1 MGQRAEEKRIRA
13 FLDSNVIFSGLRS
26 DTGPPGAVIERAAR
40 GGFSPVVSR
49 QVLEEV
55 VRVVAAKL
63 PDALPSLHALLLN
76 MPLEVCEDPDPGA
89 VAAWAR
95 IVGKDDA
102 PIAAAAVTAEV
113 DCLVSGDGHFLK
125 AREAAAKRG
134 LRIVSPSEFL
144 SAGWG

>member
-1 MGQRAEEKRIRA
+1 MGQKAEEIKIRA

-26 DTGPPGAVIERAAR
+26 DDGPPGAVIERAAG

-63 PDALPSLHALLLN
+63 PDGLPSLHALLLN
-76 MPLEVCEDPDPGA
+76 MPLEVCEDPDPEA
-89 VAAWAR
+89 VAAWVR

-102 PIAAAAVTAEV
+102 PIAAAASAAEV

-125 AREAAAKRG
+125 ARDAAAKKG
-134 LRIVSPSEFL
+134 LRIVSPSEFH
-144 SAGWG
+144 